1 MRTAI
6 IEDYVVYEDG
16 RVYSNKSN
24 KFLKHQKKTYPSVYL
39 YLKDRLKIYFVHR
52 LIGENFIPNP
62 LNKPYINH
70 IDANRNNFSID
81 NLEWVT
87 HSENMQH
94 CWDNGFHKMT
104 MPVKKVLC
112 TKTGKIYQSVEETSK
127 LLGISIHSLYKK
139 LNEAYPRKN
148 NTTLKYI

>member
-104 MPVKKVLC
+104 MPVKKVIC
-112 TKTGKIYQSVEETSK
+112 TQTGKIYQSVEETSK